1 MSRLDSA
8 FDSLIKLEVIIPIL
22 AYMDTHPKPKYTM
35 QELWGAVKGSSEPV
49 SEELVLKTA
58 PRKAPETRKV
68 DDKKLK
74 SEVAK
79 DKSNKTSEKSSESI
93 ASTASTDKLSAD
105 KPGADKPGAE
115 AVGKPSEEPPKK
127 CIHVIK
133 KRGGGQAPCA
143 NFALTGS
150 TWCKTHGK
158 GKAPAKESDEDTP
171 AQSKSVRVADIP
183 NTPYSKEAIH
193 GFITRPKTPGNADG
207 PHEAICIEK
216 EGKLRIMD
224 KQDRIRAIGIGLDP
238 VPETSYN
245 VLFEE
250 VCKVLAV

>member
-22 AYMDTHPKPKYTM
+22 AYMDAHPKPKYTM

-49 SEELVLKTA
+49 SEELVLKTT
-58 PRKAPETRKV
+58 PRKAPETRKP
-68 DDKKLK
+68 K

-93 ASTASTDKLSAD
+93 ASTASTEAVDKPSAD
-105 KPGADKPGAE
+105 KVNADKPSAD
-115 AVGKPSEEPPKK
+115 EPPKK

-183 NTPYSKEAIH
+183 NTPYSKEAMH

-224 KQDRIRAIGIGLDP
+224 KQDRIRAIGIG
-238 VPETSYN
+238 
-245 VLFEE
+245 
-250 VCKVLAV
+250 